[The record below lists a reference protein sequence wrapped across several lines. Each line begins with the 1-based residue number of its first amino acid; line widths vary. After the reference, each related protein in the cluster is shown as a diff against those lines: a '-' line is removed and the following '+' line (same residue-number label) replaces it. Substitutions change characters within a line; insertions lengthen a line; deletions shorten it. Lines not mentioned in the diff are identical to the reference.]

1 MQEIALEMV
10 GRKLAM
16 KKLLVGGRSLRNASQ
31 LLMASGLGSLV
42 LGLLLELFGVALG
55 LKRKW
60 DFWFF
65 GSILMLR
72 SAAAVAVL
80 VFSAFSK
87 VHSCQ

>member
-10 GRKLAM
+10 GRELAM

-55 LKRKW
+55 LKRSEISG
-60 DFWFF
+60 F
-65 GSILMLR
+65 LVR
-72 SAAAVAVL
+72 S
-80 VFSAFSK
+80 
-87 VHSCQ
+87 